1 MFNRGFGL
9 RHFSVALIRIYVYIP
24 IRHEVYLLLF
34 CLGEDIYCV
43 ITNIIIFCRVYIRDA
58 YTHAYTMDDLFKFA
72 GDNVENVEKINL
84 DELYEKKQEQDK
96 NKLFTYNKILTRIHE
111 KIKLTSRQKCH
122 QQFCWFIVPE
132 IILGVA
138 NYDHAGCIAYLVDK
152 LQENKFMVR
161 YTHPNLLLISWHHY
175 VPNYVR
181 NEFKKKTGTAI
192 DEYGRP
198 ILYDDEGKVIKYNDG
213 GPAGGGG
220 AMGGSKARPPEDANT
235 LLYNERNP
243 FPGGG
248 GGGGGGAGGSSAGS
262 DKKEYK
268 STDSYRPTGNLVYN
282 QEYFQKLEDRLN

>member
-1 MFNRGFGL
+1 
-9 RHFSVALIRIYVYIP
+9 
-24 IRHEVYLLLF
+24 
-34 CLGEDIYCV
+34 
-43 ITNIIIFCRVYIRDA
+43 
-58 YTHAYTMDDLFKFA
+58 MDDLFKFS
-72 GDNVENVEKINL
+72 GDNIENVEKINL
-84 DELYEKKQEQDK
+84 DELYEKKKEQDK

-111 KIKLTSRQKCH
+111 KIKLTSRQKCC
-122 QQFCWFIVPE
+122 QQFCWFVVPE

-198 ILYDDEGKVIKYNDG
+198 ILYDAEGNVIKYKDPLS
-213 GPAGGGG
+213 PAGAGAGTRAGAGG
-220 AMGGSKARPPEDANT
+220 ASGANMGPPRNPEDANT
-235 LLYNERNP
+235 LLYNQRQDP
-243 FPGGG
+243 SA
-248 GGGGGGAGGSSAGS
+248 GGAGAGSGTGSAGG

-268 STDSYRPTGNLVYN
+268 PTGSYRPTGNLIYN
-282 QEYFQKLEDRLN
+282 PEYFQKLEDRLQ

>member
-1 MFNRGFGL
+1 
-9 RHFSVALIRIYVYIP
+9 
-24 IRHEVYLLLF
+24 
-34 CLGEDIYCV
+34 
-43 ITNIIIFCRVYIRDA
+43 
-58 YTHAYTMDDLFKFA
+58 MDDLFKFS

-84 DELYEKKQEQDK
+84 DELYHKKQEQDK
-96 NKLFTYNKILTRIHE
+96 NKLYTYNKILTRIHE
-111 KIKLTSRQKCH
+111 KIKLTSRQKCN
-122 QQFCWFIVPE
+122 QQFCWFVVPE

-198 ILYDDEGKVIKYNDG
+198 ILYDEDGKVIKYDDTKG
-213 GPAGGGG
+213 AYGGGG
-220 AMGGSKARPPEDANT
+220 NSAGIQHTPEDANA
-235 LLYNERNP
+235 LLYNQRNDHAG
-243 FPGGG
+243 PGSGVG
-248 GGGGGGAGGSSAGS
+248 GGSSSGPNGS

-268 STDSYRPTGNLVYN
+268 PTDTYRPTGNLIYN
-282 QEYFQKLEDRLN
+282 QEYFQKLENRLQ

>member
-1 MFNRGFGL
+1 
-9 RHFSVALIRIYVYIP
+9 
-24 IRHEVYLLLF
+24 
-34 CLGEDIYCV
+34 
-43 ITNIIIFCRVYIRDA
+43 
-58 YTHAYTMDDLFKFA
+58 MDDLFKFS

-84 DELYEKKQEQDK
+84 DELYEKKKEQDK

-111 KIKLTSRQKCH
+111 KIKLTSRQKYN
-122 QQFCWFIVPE
+122 QQFCWFVVPE

-198 ILYDDEGKVIKYNDG
+198 ILYDAEGNVIKYNDPLS
-213 GPAGGGG
+213 PAGVGAAGAGGVN
-220 AMGGSKARPPEDANT
+220 MGPPRNPEDANT
-235 LLYNERNP
+235 LLYNQRQDP
-243 FPGGG
+243 SP
-248 GGGGGGAGGSSAGS
+248 GGGGAGVGAGAGG

-268 STDSYRPTGNLVYN
+268 PTGSYRPTGNLIYN
-282 QEYFQKLEDRLN
+282 QEYFQKLEDRLQ

>member
-1 MFNRGFGL
+1 
-9 RHFSVALIRIYVYIP
+9 
-24 IRHEVYLLLF
+24 
-34 CLGEDIYCV
+34 
-43 ITNIIIFCRVYIRDA
+43 
-58 YTHAYTMDDLFKFA
+58 MDDLFKFA
-72 GDNVENVEKINL
+72 GDNIENVEKLNL

-111 KIKLTSRQKCH
+111 KIKLTSRQKCN
-122 QQFCWFIVPE
+122 QQFCWYIVPE

-198 ILYDDEGKVIKYNDG
+198 ILYDAEGNVIKYKD
-213 GPAGGGG
+213 AGTG
-220 AMGGSKARPPEDANT
+220 AGTGTGTGAGTGAGAGNGIPRTPEDANA
-235 LLYNERNP
+235 LLYNQR
-243 FPGGG
+243 GGG
-248 GGGGGGAGGSSAGS
+248 GGGVGGGGGEATGGPSAG

-268 STDSYRPTGNLVYN
+268 PTDSYHPTGNLVYN
-282 QEYFQKLEDRLN
+282 QEYFQKLENRLQ